1 MNALFASGAVPRRSQ
16 PVAISMPTIRVLV
29 VDDSA
34 VAREVLTTLLRRA
47 GFEAITATNA
57 DIAEQRIAQRRPD
70 VVMLDLELPGRSG
83 LEFLEKLMKTNPLPV
98 VVCSGIA
105 QNGTWAAIR
114 ALELG
119 ALEVLP
125 KPALGIR
132 ALLGNG
138 EIDLKSIIE
147 AAAAA
152 RSHLGPSTVPILHI
166 NDRVDPPMAS
176 GVTPWHGRV
185 IVIGASTGGVEAL
198 RGLLAEL
205 PADSPPI
212 VIVQHMPGAFTGAFA
227 QRLNAYSQLEV
238 REAQDGDVL
247 QTGVALIAPGGR
259 HLELV
264 NAGRTV
270 RVRLSDGPAV
280 SGHRPSVNVL
290 FRSAAGTLGS
300 RAVGVLLT
308 GMGADGADGLLQM
321 RHHGATTI
329 AQDEASC
336 VVYGM
341 PKEAVAIGAVERV
354 LPLNKIAAGI
364 TETAGSR

>member
-1 MNALFASGAVPRRSQ
+1 VSP
-16 PVAISMPTIRVLV
+16 
-29 VDDSA
+29 
-34 VAREVLTTLLRRA
+34 
-47 GFEAITATNA
+47 
-57 DIAEQRIAQRRPD
+57 
-70 VVMLDLELPGRSG
+70 DLELLGRSG
-83 LEFLEKLMKTNPLPV
+83 LDFLEQLMKKPPMPV

-138 EIDLKSIIE
+138 EVDLKSIIE
-147 AAAAA
+147 GAAAAKNHFGPTNVPVL
-152 RSHLGPSTVPILHI
+152 HLD
-166 NDRVDPPMAS
+166 DRIAHPMAS

-198 RGLLAEL
+198 RALLAQL

-227 QRLNAYSQLEV
+227 QRLNAFSQIEV

-270 RVRLSDGPAV
+270 RIHLSDGPAV

-308 GMGADGADGLLQM
+308 GMGADGAAGLLDM
-321 RHHGATTI
+321 RNHGATTI

-341 PKEAVAIGAVERV
+341 PKEAVALGAVERV
-354 LPLNKIAAGI
+354 LPLNQIAAGI
-364 TETAGSR
+364 TEVSS